1 MTIEEM
7 KIKALMLSIAFLMIF
22 GSIYLDFRTTPVSED
37 ARQQESLE
45 VQDQVL
51 KVYNNMVSHHTT
63 EPEYEEIEET
73 ISSEPV
79 TAEPETANESQWQQ
93 SEMDLLLRCVEAEA
107 GNQSLDG
114 RRMVADVILNRV
126 RDPDFPNTIEDV
138 IAEPYRF
145 SSYWD
150 GRMATVTVSELT
162 IKAVEMEIEEVS
174 YPGLFYFTA
183 EGYSH
188 YGTPWRK
195 IGDHYFSLK

>member
-22 GSIYLDFRTTPVSED
+22 GSVYLDFRKTPISED
-37 ARQQESLE
+37 TRQQESLE
-45 VQDQVL
+45 MQEQVL
-51 KVYNNMVSHHTT
+51 KAYNNMVSHHTT
-63 EPEYEEIEET
+63 EPEENKET
-73 ISSEPV
+73 TSSEPA
-79 TAEPETANESQWQQ
+79 TAEPETVNESQWQQ
-93 SEMDLLLRCVEAEA
+93 SDMDLLLRCVEAEA

-162 IKAVEMEIEEVS
+162 IKAVEMEIEGVS

-183 EGYSH
+183 EGYSR
-188 YGTPWRK
+188 YGTPWHK
-195 IGDHYFSLK
+195 IGDHYFSTK

>member
-7 KIKALMLSIAFLMIF
+7 KIKAFMLSVAFLMIF
-22 GSIYLDFRTTPVSED
+22 GSVYLDSKTTSISED
-37 ARQQESLE
+37 TRQQESFE
-45 VQDQVL
+45 MQEQVL
-51 KVYNNMVSHHTT
+51 KAYNNMVSHHTT
-63 EPEYEEIEET
+63 EPEGIKET
-73 ISSEPV
+73 TSFEPV
-79 TAEPETANESQWQQ
+79 TAELETVNESQWQQ

>member
-37 ARQQESLE
+37 ARQQERLE

-79 TAEPETANESQWQQ
+79 TAEPETANESPWQQ

-138 IAEPYRF
+138 ITEPYRF

-162 IKAVEMEIEEVS
+162 IKAVGMELEEIS

-183 EGYSH
+183 EGYSR

-195 IGDHYFSLK
+195 IGDHYFSTK

>member
-7 KIKALMLSIAFLMIF
+7 KIKALMLSIASLMIL
-22 GSIYLDFRTTPVSED
+22 GSVYLDSKTTPISED
-37 ARQQESLE
+37 ARQQESFE
-45 VQDQVL
+45 MQEQVL
-51 KVYNNMVSHHTT
+51 KAYSNMVNANTT
-63 EPEYEEIEET
+63 EPEYEETQET
-73 ISSEPV
+73 EPATV

-126 RDPDFPNTIEDV
+126 RDPDFPDTIEDV
-138 IAEPYRF
+138 ITEPYRF

-162 IKAVEMEIEEVS
+162 IKAVEMEIEGVS

-183 EGYSH
+183 EGYSR